1 MKRPVSEK
9 DLDTHIEFIIDDNI
23 DYDDGSVFPEFA
35 NWQPQYNL
43 YTTPEG
49 IMLHLELAGVDT
61 RDIVIYLRTRHMII
75 MGNRTT
81 PPGLTGDCCVF
92 HNLEIPYG
100 RFIRRIDFP
109 IPIETRQHQHE
120 MRDGLLTIHLKA
132 LEEKIIPIEG
142 E

>member
-9 DLDTHIEFIIDDNI
+9 DLGPHIEFITDDNTNYENG
-23 DYDDGSVFPEFA
+23 DVFPEFA
-35 NWQPQYNL
+35 HWQPLYNL
-43 YTTPEG
+43 YTTPDG
-49 IMLHLELAGVDT
+49 IMIHIELAGVDT
-61 RDIVIYLRTRHMII
+61 RDLVIYLRTRHMII

-81 PPGLTGDCCVF
+81 PAGLTEDCCVF

-109 IPIETRQHQHE
+109 IPVETRHHQHE
-120 MRDGLLTIHLKA
+120 MRDGLLTINLKT
-132 LEEKIIPIEG
+132 LKETIIPIEG